1 MIRLRQTEQLLGP
14 VARTLPWRALLA
26 AAATALVVSSLPGS
40 PNLRARLGAVALCLG
55 VAYLFDDPAETT
67 LESSPSTLLLR
78 RALRLALVAPLFI
91 VTWWVVLW
99 RTDAPDAVGRTLEL
113 AAPLAATLAVAAML
127 GAVAASPVALAFL
140 GADRALPDDWKLFGV
155 GSPDRLWVVV
165 PVVAVLVAVGASLD
179 PARRCVLRRQ
189 ESW

>member
-1 MIRLRQTEQLLGP
+1 VIRLRQAEQLLGP

-26 AAATALVVSSLPGS
+26 GSATALVVSSLPGS
-40 PNLRARLGAVALCLG
+40 PTLRARLGAVALCLG

-67 LESSPSTLLLR
+67 LESSPLTLMLR
-78 RALRLALVAPLFI
+78 RALRLALVAPLLAI
-91 VTWWVVLW
+91 SWWVVLW

-113 AAPLAATLAVAAML
+113 GAPLAATLAVAATL

-140 GADRALPDDWKLFGV
+140 GADRALPDGWRLFGV

-165 PVVAVLVAVGASLD
+165 PAVAALVAVGASLD
-179 PARRCVLRRQ
+179 PARRCVLRRR